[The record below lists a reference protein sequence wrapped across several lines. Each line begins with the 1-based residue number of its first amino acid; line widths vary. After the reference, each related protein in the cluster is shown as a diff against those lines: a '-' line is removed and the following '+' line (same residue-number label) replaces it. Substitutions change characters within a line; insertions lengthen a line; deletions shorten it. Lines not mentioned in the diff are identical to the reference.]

1 MASKAVKERRFRQK
15 EQERKR
21 FDIPMRVF
29 LEQKYPKIY
38 QEYRDLYNTVN
49 RIHPDTRD
57 LTKTCTFKAWLYSL
71 NHHSTTDI
79 LTHVVKETLDPEQTS
94 ISSTEENQ
102 ILDPEQTSISSTEEN
117 QIHSLQNLDHSFQT
131 DREVPQTAEES
142 ELVNSQNLDQSFEPL
157 TQTPEAAEQ
166 LFKVIASPSQRP
178 TDESNEAAAVI
189 VNINDLADIMA
200 NVEDSVDQ
208 IMNELD
214 QDPVVRDILNE
225 PADEGIEINPLDDIE
240 YDIEPFDFNVEVE
253 NYEW

>member
-1 MASKAVKERRFRQK
+1 MKEQAIMASKAVKERRFRQK

-38 QEYRDLYNTVN
+38 QEYRDLYDTVN
-49 RIHPDTRD
+49 RIHPDVRD
-57 LTKTCTFKAWLYSL
+57 LTKTCTFKAWLHSL

-79 LTHVVKETLDPEQTS
+79 LTHVVKETLNHEETS
-94 ISSTEENQ
+94 ISSTEEN
-102 ILDPEQTSISSTEEN
+102 E
-117 QIHSLQNLDHSFQT
+117 IHSLQNLDHSFQT
-131 DREVPQTAEES
+131 DREVPQIAEES
-142 ELVNSQNLDQSFEPL
+142 ELVNPQNLDQSFEPL

-166 LFKVIASPSQRP
+166 LVKVIASPSQRA
-178 TDESNEAAAVI
+178 TDEPNEAAAVI
-189 VNINDLADIMA
+189 VNINDLVGIMA

-225 PADEGIEINPLDDIE
+225 PPDEGIEINPLDDIE